1 MNSNT
6 DLFSAQCLSLHNTK
20 EFFVKHLIYE
30 PGSGAGLFKL
40 FNLPNQIETKK
51 RAKPEIIYHLG
62 YHNKIFK
69 KIPKILYQVWQ
80 TRHSQFCKVWLEFWN
95 PVNWYLR
102 KVQLPSCHI
111 KAILQRF
118 VLTCFCK
125 KVAYIWEL

>member
-62 YHNKIFK
+62 YHNKM
-69 KIPKILYQVWQ
+69 KIKENSEDFISGL
-80 TRHSQFCKVWLEFWN
+80 TNATLS
-95 PVNWYLR
+95 
-102 KVQLPSCHI
+102 
-111 KAILQRF
+111 ILQSVVG
-118 VLTCFCK
+118 VLKSCQLIF
-125 KVAYIWEL
+125 A